1 MPGQLTVLGVPDM
14 KALQSSLGKGVRGRG
29 KQLTENF
36 HNHSNKPSRPR
47 GSLISGKGAYER
59 GVGLNEDGGIFR
71 EGGGGGGGSIREHL
85 NNEGLQKKG
94 GLRPIRKGVL

>member
-14 KALQSSLGKGVRGRG
+14 KALQTSLKGLRGRG

-36 HNHSNKPSRPR
+36 HNYSNKPSRPR
-47 GSLISGKGAYER
+47 GSLISGKEAYER

-71 EGGGGGGGSIREHL
+71 EGGGGGSIREHL

>member
-1 MPGQLTVLGVPDM
+1 MLDM
-14 KALQSSLGKGVRGRG
+14 KALQSSLKGVRGRG
-29 KQLTENF
+29 KRLNENC

-47 GSLISGKGAYER
+47 GSLLSGKGEYVR

-71 EGGGGGGGSIREHL
+71 EGGGGGGSIREHL

>member
-1 MPGQLTVLGVPDM
+1 MLDM
-14 KALQSSLGKGVRGRG
+14 KALQSSLKGVRGRG
-29 KQLTENF
+29 KRLNENC

-47 GSLISGKGAYER
+47 GSLLSGKGEYVR

-71 EGGGGGGGSIREHL
+71 EGGGGGRSIREHL

>member
-14 KALQSSLGKGVRGRG
+14 KALQSSLKGVRGRG
-29 KQLTENF
+29 KRLTENF

-47 GSLISGKGAYER
+47 GSLISGKGAM
-59 GVGLNEDGGIFR
+59 LNEDGGIFR
-71 EGGGGGGGSIREHL
+71 EGGGGGGSIREHL

>member
-1 MPGQLTVLGVPDM
+1 M
-14 KALQSSLGKGVRGRG
+14 
-29 KQLTENF
+29 
-36 HNHSNKPSRPR
+36 
-47 GSLISGKGAYER
+47 
-59 GVGLNEDGGIFR
+59 GLNEDGGIFR